1 MFKLLI
7 NLEVGMND
15 STRAIWVLLAI
26 VIIFGLSY
34 WGFHHIDNSYMMNEP
49 EHVTELEAAVDS
61 LTTVTVDLEKR
72 NKELQEGIDNL
83 KSDDDEK
90 TEENK
95 EIVDE

>member
-1 MFKLLI
+1 MRVF
-7 NLEVGMND
+7 
-15 STRAIWVLLAI
+15 WVLLVL

-49 EHVTELEAAVDS
+49 KHVIELEAAVDS
-61 LTTVTVDLEKR
+61 LTTVTVNLEER

-83 KSDDDEK
+83 ISGDDEEVEEIEETK
-90 TEENK
+90 ENK